1 MVGGEGV
8 PDKVVVCNGKVSG
21 RKESERGRGKVGRMG
36 GRMGGRERW
45 NGMIPSGLKKECL
58 ALFHSLSL

>member
-36 GRMGGRERW
+36 GRERW